1 MEGKYMSTITLNN
14 HAAVR
19 RQNKITLKER
29 IKDYFI
35 QNQAVITLGLFAV
48 SGRTPDLQMLRDLK
62 ML

>member
-1 MEGKYMSTITLNN
+1 MNTITLNN
-14 HAAVR
+14 HAVVR
-19 RQNKITLKER
+19 RQSKMTLKER

-35 QNQAVITLGLFAV
+35 QNQAVITLGLCAV